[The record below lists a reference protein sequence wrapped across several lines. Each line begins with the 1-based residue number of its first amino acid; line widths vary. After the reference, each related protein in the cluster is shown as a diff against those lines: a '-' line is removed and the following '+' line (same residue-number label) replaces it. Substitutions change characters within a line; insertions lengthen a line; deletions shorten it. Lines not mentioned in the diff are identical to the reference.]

1 MALKLD
7 LQKAYDRLNWNFLQT
22 VLNNFGFHDTFVNWV
37 MQCVTT
43 VSFSVLI
50 NGGKSKHF
58 TPTRELRQGDPLSPY
73 LFILFQEVLSKIIDR
88 EHAAGKIM
96 GVAMNRGGTDFTHV
110 MFADDIMLF
119 AKASNREM
127 KKVPDNANYLGAPLF
142 SSRSRSKDFK
152 YLQDKLEARLKGW
165 RSKCL
170 SWAGHCTLIKT
181 VAQAIPTY
189 TFSTF
194 DVPNVICDKLDAAT
208 RRFWWNPK
216 KENGR
221 FLAWKSWDHLFSPC
235 MEALRSKY
243 KVTDTW
249 LREEPRKYVSHTWK
263 AMERLKHLIT
273 KGACFLV
280 SDGSLIDVW
289 KDPWIPWLSNFL
301 PKPNASYNDPT
312 PMKVSC
318 LIDSTFRCWID
329 TKLSDIFDEE
339 TIMAIKKI
347 PIPASQATD
356 KLVWILDSKG
366 NFSVK
371 LVFNTNQQPLV
382 EDDDGLWKK
391 LWKLKIHERYR
402 VLVWRI
408 ATGILPTRLNLTS
421 KMVARAIWFG
431 TSWAVHA
438 NHFTVN
444 SNLDIIKL
452 LCDPSLP
459 TNTAVPSRDI
469 IDQTTIQFVTTLNC
483 IWNLRNHVVHKD
495 HNFNILVVI
504 KNLEIRIM
512 EHIQALVEPN
522 FSDETK
528 ENNSTVWQAPQPG
541 SIKLNVD
548 ASILSD
554 KAFIA
559 VIARDSGGSL
569 VKAWTKQAVTLD
581 PAMAEA
587 AAINWSLEL
596 AWLKVLSTF

>member
-1 MALKLD
+1 
-7 LQKAYDRLNWNFLQT
+7 
-22 VLNNFGFHDTFVNWV
+22 
-37 MQCVTT
+37 
-43 VSFSVLI
+43 LI
-50 NGGKSKHF
+50 NKGKSGVIF
-58 TPTRELRQGDPLSPY
+58 SNL
-73 LFILFQEVLSKIIDR
+73 VLLNLKR
-88 EHAAGKIM
+88 RLK
-96 GVAMNRGGTDFTHV
+96 N
-110 MFADDIMLF
+110 LLQ
-119 AKASNREM
+119 M

-221 FLAWKSWDHLFSPC
+221 FLAWKSWDHLCKSKINGGLGFRKAKKYNEALIAKLTWMMASKRVSPC

-421 KMVARAIWFG
+421 KMG
-431 TSWAVHA
+431 SGDTSCHCAMMMRSLLTI
-438 NHFTVN
+438 FS
-444 SNLDIIKL
+444 SNAQLQEQSGL
-452 LCDPSLP
+452 
-459 TNTAVPSRDI
+459 
-469 IDQTTIQFVTTLNC
+469 
-483 IWNLRNHVVHKD
+483 
-495 HNFNILVVI
+495 
-504 KNLEIRIM
+504 
-512 EHIQALVEPN
+512 ALVGL
-522 FSDETK
+522 FMLTISL
-528 ENNSTVWQAPQPG
+528 
-541 SIKLNVD
+541 SIP
-548 ASILSD
+548 
-554 KAFIA
+554 
-559 VIARDSGGSL
+559 
-569 VKAWTKQAVTLD
+569 T
-581 PAMAEA
+581 
-587 AAINWSLEL
+587 
-596 AWLKVLSTF
+596 